1 MAHENKEF
9 MADMSYET
17 KEKDNV
23 LSGTHNMER
32 NSDEKAAERRRS
44 TLGNF
49 GGAGDDK
56 AIEGQLF
63 SMNDI
68 DPA

>member
-1 MAHENKEF
+1 MDYDNKE
-9 MADMSYET
+9 
-17 KEKDNV
+17 KENV
-23 LSGTHNMER
+23 LSGTHNVDR
-32 NSDEKAAERRRS
+32 NSDEKGADRRRS
-44 TLGNF
+44 TLGAF

-63 SMNDI
+63 SMNDV